1 MHQITDRQRTDREHS
16 NRRISLDFRT
26 LAGAEQQ
33 YRTNNC
39 HRHYQN
45 HGIAQVQEQ
54 NIAQM
59 LENPFMQYNH
69 IEIVSVTSDS
79 AVMSLDIRRD
89 TTNIYGYVHGG
100 AFFTMADCCAGL
112 TARSDGRQYVTQ
124 NASVNFIHKVKAGHL
139 TARGRTVSRRRH
151 ICVVAVEITDET
163 DALLFSSTFS
173 MYCISAEG

>member
-1 MHQITDRQRTDREHS
+1 M
-16 NRRISLDFRT
+16 
-26 LAGAEQQ
+26 
-33 YRTNNC
+33 
-39 HRHYQN
+39 
-45 HGIAQVQEQ
+45 QEQ

-100 AFFTMADCCAGL
+100 AFFTMAD
-112 TARSDGRQYVTQ
+112 RSDGRQYVTQ
-124 NASVNFIHKVKAGHL
+124 NASVNFIHNVKAGHL

>member
-1 MHQITDRQRTDREHS
+1 M
-16 NRRISLDFRT
+16 
-26 LAGAEQQ
+26 
-33 YRTNNC
+33 
-39 HRHYQN
+39 
-45 HGIAQVQEQ
+45 QEQ

-79 AVMSLDIRRD
+79 NTTITGNVTISNNTAEVMTD

-124 NASVNFIHKVKAGHL
+124 NASVNFIHNVKAGHL

-163 DALLFSSTFS
+163 DTLLFSSTFS
-173 MYCISAEG
+173 MYCISAES

>member
-1 MHQITDRQRTDREHS
+1 M
-16 NRRISLDFRT
+16 
-26 LAGAEQQ
+26 
-33 YRTNNC
+33 
-39 HRHYQN
+39 
-45 HGIAQVQEQ
+45 QEQ

-112 TARSDGRQYVTQ
+112 TAVCHPECFGQFHPQRQSRSSDSPRPNGQPPPT
-124 NASVNFIHKVKAGHL
+124 HL
-139 TARGRTVSRRRH
+139 CGGCGDHR
-151 ICVVAVEITDET
+151 
-163 DALLFSSTFS
+163 
-173 MYCISAEG
+173 